1 LRGITHAREVEMS
14 NRISEDGLATT
25 RSDPIVVDGD
35 IEEHKNTHYTN
46 SDIKTIGI
54 PTHF

>member
-1 LRGITHAREVEMS
+1 MRGITHAREVEMS